1 MTAALLNSVGLVL
14 GILGVAVIYEWGPP
28 QPSYEAGR
36 YRELERNTITED
48 ELRLAMQRM
57 AAWHMSAIGLG
68 FIGLGFLF
76 QLLAVW
82 VPYI

>member
-1 MTAALLNSVGLVL
+1 MITAALNSVGLVL
-14 GILGVAVIYEWGPP
+14 GILGLAVIYEWGPP

-36 YRELERNTITED
+36 FVRLEQSTITEE
-48 ELRLAMQRM
+48 ELRLLKQKA
-57 AAWHMSAIGLG
+57 AAWRMSAIGLG
-68 FIGLGFLF
+68 LIGFGFVL